1 MKRKET
7 MSENESRLDW
17 KVAQLDVKFID
28 LKRDFA
34 FKWMFGTEG
43 HEELLL
49 MLVDSL
55 LPEKHIRSVKLGAQE
70 QEPDREDAQGGIY
83 DIYCETGDGSS
94 LTIEMQVCPQ
104 KDFNDRMVFYSSFPI
119 RNRVGQGAAKDYTFP
134 VKDVRLKERQLSY
147 VRYKLPPI
155 YVIGILDFELHGIG
169 RSPKTIRHFS
179 IREDD
184 DGNGLFTDSIHFVTV
199 ELPKFRKAPSSLETR
214 QDFMLFAIKNSGT
227 MKEVPKE
234 FSGKGFDKFFEMC
247 SFAGM
252 SEDMQMKYV
261 RRMMAEWD
269 REGQL
274 ATAIMDGEARG
285 LANGRAEGLAEGR
298 REIVRKMKA
307 MGMEPDVIS
316 QVSGL
321 TIEQVSEM

>member
-1 MKRKET
+1 MKKNET
-7 MSENESRLDW
+7 MTEKESRQQLI
-17 KVAQLDVKFID
+17 AAELDVKFID

-55 LPEKHIRSVKLGAQE
+55 LPEKHIRSVRLGTQE

-83 DIYCETGDGSS
+83 DIHCETDDGSS
-94 LTIEMQVCPQ
+94 LTIEMQVYPQ

-119 RNRVGQGAAKDYTFP
+119 RNRVGQGITGELPYSP
-134 VKDVRLKERQLSY
+134 M
-147 VRYKLPPI
+147 RYKLPHI
-155 YVIGILDFELHGIG
+155 YVIGILDFELYEIG
-169 RSPKTIRHFS
+169 ESTKTIRHFS

-184 DGNGLFTDSIHFVTV
+184 GNNDQFTDSIHYVTV
-199 ELPKFRKAPSSLETR
+199 ELPKFRKDPSALKTL

-227 MKEVPKE
+227 MKEIPKE
-234 FSGKGFDKFFEMC
+234 FYGKGFDKFFEMC
-247 SFAGM
+247 SFASM

-274 ATAIMDGEARG
+274 ATAIMDGEERGEAR
-285 LANGRAEGLAEGR
+285 GRAEERAA
-298 REIVRKMKA
+298 IAQKMKA

-316 QVSGL
+316 RLSGL
-321 TIEQVSEM
+321 TLDQIAQLTNDK